1 MDTSDRRNLGECF
14 RALKEQD
21 SIIKNRFAGLIKC
34 EEIITQKN
42 KLLIMQ
48 AF

>member
-1 MDTSDRRNLGECF
+1 MDTSVRRNLGEGF
-14 RALKEQD
+14 RALKEQN
-21 SIIKNRFAGLIKC
+21 SMINSRYAGLIKC
-34 EEIITQKN
+34 EEIITQNN